1 MFSRRFTHGMVLAL
15 IAVLAMGLV
24 PAHAVGAQAGGGL
37 IAYGDTVT
45 GRLDNTNYFELWQ
58 FSGSKGDH
66 VQIVMVGDGQLD
78 PYLGLLDAASQ
89 QVLAEDDDSAGGSDA
104 ALELTLPA
112 SGDYAIIATRYN
124 FDVGTSQGK
133 YRLTLT
139 GGGGGGAQNVSNTT
153 TSPSTSTEP
162 VEIDT
167 GVWYMGDIPLAESM
181 SGAIDAQHYA
191 QLYSLNVD
199 AGTSLVIAMLAD
211 NSALD
216 PYLMFI
222 NEAGDVLA
230 EDDDSG
236 AQIDGAGKTDA
247 FISLKIP
254 ASGNYYVIATRA
266 GVDSGKTSG
275 DYVLL
280 AAVPDSTSN
289 PQAPVQ
295 EQPVSN
301 SDLPPGVAA
310 MGMIAVGDQGSGT
323 ISSDAY
329 MHVWGFDGQA
339 GQQVTITMRGAGGL
353 DAYLGIIDPNNEVIA
368 EDDDSGGGSDA
379 QISLRLPESGT
390 YVIVATRNGIDQG
403 TTTGNYTLEVTD
415 GTPQPPTGQTGIGG
429 FGGLPGRAFPMDNGP
444 TFFLRGTGASIDPA
458 KSQAIEQFVT
468 RSALPGRANPL
479 DAVRGQFSLNFEEIK
494 FK

>member
-1 MFSRRFTHGMVLAL
+1 MFSRRFVHGMALAL

-24 PAHAVGAQAGGGL
+24 PAHVAGAQAGGGM

-45 GRLDNTNYFELWQ
+45 GMLDNSNYFEVWQ

-66 VQIVMVGDGQLD
+66 IQIMMVGDGKLD
-78 PYLGLLDAASQ
+78 AYLGLLDAASE

-112 SGDYAIIATRYN
+112 SGGYAIIATRYN
-124 FDVGTSQGK
+124 FDTGTSQGK

-139 GGGGGGAQNVSNTT
+139 GGNAGPQNVSNTSPAT
-153 TSPSTSTEP
+153 TNEP

-167 GVWYMGDIPLAESM
+167 GVWYMGDIPLAQSM
-181 SGAIDAQHYA
+181 SGAIDTPHYA
-191 QLYSLNVD
+191 QLYSLNLD
-199 AGTSLVIAMLAD
+199 AGTDLVVAMLAD

-216 PYLMFI
+216 PYLVFMTE
-222 NEAGDVLA
+222 NGDVLA

-247 FISLKIP
+247 FISLTIP
-254 ASGNYYVIATRA
+254 DSGNYYVVATRA
-266 GVDSGKTSG
+266 GIDQGKTNG

-280 AAVPDSTSN
+280 AAIPDSQPNSD
-289 PQAPVQ
+289 APVQ
-295 EQPVSN
+295 EQPASN
-301 SDLPPGVAA
+301 SDLPEGVAA
-310 MGMIAVGDQGSGT
+310 MGSIAVGEQGSGT
-323 ISSDAY
+323 ITSDAY
-329 MHVWGFDGQA
+329 VHIWGFDGQA
-339 GQQVTITMRGAGGL
+339 GEQITITMRGEGGL

-379 QISLRLPESGT
+379 QISIRLPESGT
-390 YVIVATRNGIDQG
+390 YVIVATRNGIDNG
-403 TTTGNYTLEVTD
+403 TTTGDYTLEVID
-415 GTPQPPTGQTGIGG
+415 GTPEPPTGQTGIGG

-444 TFFLRGTGASIDPA
+444 TFFLRGTGASMNPA

-468 RSALPGRANPL
+468 RSSLPGRANPL
-479 DAVRGQFSLNFEEIK
+479 DTVRGHISLNFEEIK
-494 FK
+494 